1 MTEYKGNIQKLV
13 GFLYV
18 LKYKKQFK
26 NIKNIEYLKVDV
38 RKEIQ
43 NL

>member
-1 MTEYKGNIQKLV
+1 MAEYKGNIQKLV
-13 GFLYV
+13 AFLYV
-18 LKYKKQFK
+18 LKYKKQLK
-26 NIKNIEYLKVDV
+26 NIKNVEYLKVDV